1 MNRLYHLRWLLPVA
15 WMVVIFLL
23 SHEVAVES
31 TARSD
36 VIVSVL
42 HGVGLDSAT
51 EFVTVLVRK
60 SAHFLAYAVLGGM
73 FYWVLQGYGLQM
85 HKAIVISLALAAVYA
100 ISDEV
105 HQTFIAGR
113 SGEVGDVLIDTLGAL
128 AGIGVVA
135 VARHIVSAGG
145 VVGESDCLT

>member
-36 VIVSVL
+36 VIVSML

-73 FYWVLQGYGLQM
+73 FCWVLQGYGLQM

-128 AGIGVVA
+128 AGIGVVV
-135 VARHIVSAGG
+135 VASSHSFSWWRGG
-145 VVGESDCLT
+145 RE